1 MSQRKFLT
9 AVLVSL
15 VALPLAAAAQS
26 AGVPDAKSAN
36 GVKYVAGGVGK
47 PESQAMFKE
56 AARYPLNLVFSGGKD
71 KHFVSD
77 VRVHVKNAAGK
88 TVFET
93 TAAAPIMLVDLPAG
107 KYTVEAQYRGKTQ
120 QQTAEVALKR
130 ATGLS
135 FNWDRAD

>member
-1 MSQRKFLT
+1 MSERKFLT
-9 AVLVSL
+9 AVLVSVL
-15 VALPLAAAAQS
+15 AFPLAAAAQP

-36 GVKYVAGGVGK
+36 GIKYVAGGVGK
-47 PESQAMFKE
+47 SESQAMFKE
-56 AARYPLNLVFSGGKD
+56 AARYPLSLVFSGGKD
-71 KHFVSD
+71 RHFVAD
-77 VRVHVKNAAGK
+77 VRVLVKDAAGK

-120 QQTAEVALKR
+120 QQGAEVALKR